1 MAFKGKEIGKQ
12 DLIDSIFEKL
22 FILFFPLRLSILVN
36 KFIELLMSGKEEL
49 ILWIKFP
56 VDILEHFAA
65 LILFS
70 LNIFFQPFNN
80 IFNSVIGQKLV
91 NNVIVND
98 IIPIVNK
105 WFDNLCFVV
114 LLAGRINIVMIQLPQ
129 TVDSGDVIVE
139 VFWA

>member
-1 MAFKGKEIGKQ
+1 
-12 DLIDSIFEKL
+12 
-22 FILFFPLRLSILVN
+22 
-36 KFIELLMSGKEEL
+36 MSGKEEL

-56 VDILEHFAA
+56 VDILEHFTA
-65 LILFS
+65 LVLVS
-70 LNIFFQPFNN
+70 LNIFLQPFNN

-114 LLAGRINIVMIQLPQ
+114 LLAGGVNVVMIQLPQ
-129 TVDSGDVIVE
+129 TVDSGDVVVE
-139 VFWA
+139 VFWV